1 MAVGFGKEPYLC
13 PNKPYM
19 QTETNERLRI
29 YAAFAAIYFIWGS
42 TYIAS
47 YYAIQDIPAF
57 LMSGIRFSV
66 AGGVLFLFSLLQG
79 KPLPNGTQWK
89 HGAFTGFTFLALG
102 ISPVAWAVNYIDTG
116 LAALLVSFV
125 PLAVVLLV
133 WLRYGRRP
141 GWGSSAGVLLGIV
154 GMGVLVGQPHIE
166 HTVQTWIAIAAVLFA
181 VLCWAATSVYI
192 SAFTLP
198 ESRLQTSGVQMLGA
212 GASLLLYAFLTGESA
227 SFSPGEV
234 SLRAW
239 LSLGYLIFG
248 GSMLAFS
255 SFNYLLAKVPPE
267 QVSTSNYV
275 NPVVALALGWAL
287 KGEKISAQSLL
298 AAGLLLSGVFFI
310 SSRFVRG
317 RSQSGL

>member
-1 MAVGFGKEPYLC
+1 
-13 PNKPYM
+13 
-19 QTETNERLRI
+19 
-29 YAAFAAIYFIWGS
+29 
-42 TYIAS
+42 
-47 YYAIQDIPAF
+47 
-57 LMSGIRFSV
+57 
-66 AGGVLFLFSLLQG
+66 
-79 KPLPNGTQWK
+79 
-89 HGAFTGFTFLALG
+89 
-102 ISPVAWAVNYIDTG
+102 
-116 LAALLVSFV
+116 
-125 PLAVVLLV
+125 
-133 WLRYGRRP
+133 
-141 GWGSSAGVLLGIV
+141 
-154 GMGVLVGQPHIE
+154 
-166 HTVQTWIAIAAVLFA
+166 
-181 VLCWAATSVYI
+181 
-192 SAFTLP
+192 
-198 ESRLQTSGVQMLGA
+198 MLGA

-287 KGEKISAQSLL
+287 KGEKVSAQSLL

>member
-1 MAVGFGKEPYLC
+1 MAAGFRKEQYLC
-13 PNKPYM
+13 GNKKYM
-19 QTETNERLRI
+19 QTETTSRLRI

-66 AGGVLFLFSLLQG
+66 AGGTLFLFSLLQG
-79 KPLPNGTQWK
+79 KPWPTWIQWK
-89 HGAFTGFTFLALG
+89 HGIFTGFTFLG

-133 WLRYGRRP
+133 WLRHGRRP
-141 GWGSSAGVLLGIV
+141 GVGSSIGVLLGIV

-212 GASLLLYAFLTGESA
+212 GLSLLLFAFLVGEGA
-227 SFSPGEV
+227 SFSPAQV

-255 SFNYLLAKVPPE
+255 SFNYLLSKVPPE

-275 NPVVALALGWAL
+275 NPVVALALGWAI
-287 KGEKISAQSLL
+287 KGEKISTQSLL
-298 AAGLLLSGVFFI
+298 AALLLLSGVFFI

-317 RSQSGL
+317 RS

>member
-1 MAVGFGKEPYLC
+1 M
-13 PNKPYM
+13 
-19 QTETNERLRI
+19 
-29 YAAFAAIYFIWGS
+29 
-42 TYIAS
+42 
-47 YYAIQDIPAF
+47 
-57 LMSGIRFSV
+57 
-66 AGGVLFLFSLLQG
+66 FSLLQG
-79 KPLPNGTQWK
+79 KPWPTWIQWK
-89 HGAFTGFTFLALG
+89 HGIFTGFTFLALG

-133 WLRYGRRP
+133 WLRHGRRP
-141 GWGSSAGVLLGIV
+141 GVGSSIGVLLGIV

-212 GASLLLYAFLTGESA
+212 GLSLLLFAFLVGEGA
-227 SFSPGEV
+227 SFSPAQV

-255 SFNYLLAKVPPE
+255 SFNYLLSKVPPE

-275 NPVVALALGWAL
+275 NPVVALALGWAI
-287 KGEKISAQSLL
+287 KGEKISTQSLL
-298 AAGLLLSGVFFI
+298 AALLLLSGVFFI

-317 RSQSGL
+317 RS